1 MSKENKEDLKLIT
14 ELVGIAKSLVKRIQ
28 EQWAAMASLMA
39 ILITILILT
48 SMNAKDKDGNE
59 YNLLLMAVGFFTII
73 LLLGKDRTAKT
84 ETLPEASEDS
94 NTTDPEI
101 AFQVFFHALETDCLQ
116 YKILQVLNDKE
127 AISLPD
133 LSQELQHNTAMVRK
147 SADRMAA
154 KGFLKTLPGEKPM
167 HISYKTTYKLPK
179 KC

>member
-1 MSKENKEDLKLIT
+1 MTKENKEELKLIT

-39 ILITILILT
+39 ILVTILILT

-73 LLLGKDRTAKT
+73 LLLGKDRTTKT
-84 ETLPEASEDS
+84 EALSAPDKDPNS
-94 NTTDPEI
+94 TDPEI
-101 AFQVFFHALETDCLQ
+101 AFHVFFHALEAESLQ
-116 YKILQVLNDKE
+116 YKILQALSNKE
-127 AISLPD
+127 ALSLPE
-133 LSQELQHNTAMVRK
+133 LSQELQYNTAMVRK

-154 KGFLKTLPGEKPM
+154 KGFLETLPGEKPK
-167 HISYKTTYKLPK
+167 HISYKTAYKLPK